1 MQLDLYVNRRL
12 EARPETIRYRHT
24 RNIEVYHH
32 AFFTSIIHYKLIQI
46 HYADGMKLGAEPDT
60 ATPGMLVALAPG
72 AESSSFSDVT
82 PVGATPVFFFSSYM
96 KSEDR

>member
-1 MQLDLYVNRRL
+1 MHHDPYVNRRL
-12 EARPETIRYRHT
+12 EARLETMRYRHS

-32 AFFTSIIHYKLIQI
+32 AFFTSIIHYKLIRI
-46 HYADGMKLGAEPDT
+46 HYAGGMKLGAEPDT

-96 KSEDR
+96 KSED